1 MDRRE
6 KYGDWVFRFRWPII
20 IMTVMVV
27 LTAASG
33 GRFLKFSSNYRVYFS
48 QDNPQMNAFDTLQN
62 TYTKNDNVMIGI
74 APKSGEVFT
83 RDTLAFVEEVTKA
96 AWQIPYSTRV
106 DSITNFQHTWADGDD
121 LVVEDLFLD
130 PPTLSDSELERREQ
144 IALAEP
150 LLLNRL
156 ITRQK
161 DITGV
166 NVTINLPEKSLQ
178 EVPETV
184 AFLRNLKE
192 EFEQKYPDFDIY
204 LTGVVFINNAFFE
217 ASQGDMKTLVPVMY
231 LIVVGVMWIV
241 LRSFWGSFSTFLV
254 IAFSLLTAICLAG
267 WVGIRLTPASSN
279 APVIILTLAVADSVH
294 LLTTMFHE
302 MRLGK
307 SRREALVDSLQ
318 INHRPIFITSV
329 TTAIGFLSLNFSDS
343 PPFRDLGNIVAMG
356 VMAAYFYS
364 VSFLPAIMAVLPL
377 RIKPR
382 SETGAVWC
390 DRVANFVI
398 MYRRK
403 LFWGMLAAMVVL
415 VAQIPRIEIDEKFN
429 QYFDDR
435 YQFRKDTDFMISKR
449 LNGFESIDFSL
460 KAGESGGISAP
471 EYLAKVEEYA
481 QWFRA
486 QPKVMYV
493 GTFTDTMK
501 RLNKNMHGDEES
513 YYVLPQERELA
524 AQYLLLYE
532 LSLPFGL
539 YLNNQINIDKSSTR
553 FSVLLE
559 NLSTKDVMALE
570 KKVEAWQ
577 EENMPEE
584 MRATGASPLIM
595 FSHIA
600 MRNIKSMMGGM
611 LAALLLISG
620 ILIWALRSFR
630 LGFISLAPN
639 LIPVFMTFGIWGL
652 LFQKIGMAISIVAPV
667 ALGIIV
673 DDTVHFMN
681 KFQHA
686 RRDLGKNAEEAVR
699 YSFHTVGTALWMTSL
714 ILVMGFGVLSFSGF
728 TMNYH
733 MGLMTTIAIVT
744 ALVDDF
750 LFLPVLLMKLE
761 NHADEKVMALDP
773 DRERASG

>member
-20 IMTVMVV
+20 IMTVIVV

-74 APKSGEVFT
+74 APKSGKVFT
-83 RDTLAFVEEVTKA
+83 RDTLAFVEEVTQA

-106 DSITNFQHTWADGDD
+106 DSITNFQHTWANGDD
-121 LVVEDLFLD
+121 LVVEDLFQD
-130 PPTLSDSELERREQ
+130 APTLSDSELKRREQ

-156 ITRQK
+156 VTRQK
-161 DITGV
+161 DITAV
-166 NVTINLPEKSLQ
+166 NVTINLPEKSLK

-184 AFLRNLKE
+184 AFLRNMKE
-192 EFEQKYPDFDIY
+192 ELNQKYPDFDIY

-231 LIVVGVMWIV
+231 LIVVGVMWMV

-254 IAFSLLTAICLAG
+254 IAFSLLTAIGLAG

-307 SRREALVDSLQ
+307 SRREALVDSLH

-356 VMAAYFYS
+356 VMAAYVYS

-377 RIKPR
+377 RIKPG
-382 SETGAVWC
+382 SETEEVWC

-398 MYRRK
+398 MHRRK

-460 KAGESGGISAP
+460 KAGESGGISNP

-481 QWFRA
+481 QWFRK

-539 YLNNQINIDKSSTR
+539 DLNNQINIDKSSTR

-577 EENMPEE
+577 AENMPEE

-600 MRNIKSMMGGM
+600 MRNVKSMMGGM
-611 LAALLLISG
+611 LAALLVISG

-630 LGFISLAPN
+630 LGMISLAPN

-728 TMNYH
+728 TMNSH

-744 ALVDDF
+744 
-750 LFLPVLLMKLE
+750 FLPVLLMKME
-761 NHADEKVMALDP
+761 NHADEKAMAL
-773 DRERASG
+773 SGA

>member
-1 MDRRE
+1 MEQRLR
-6 KYGDWVFRFRWPII
+6 YGDWIFRFRWLII
-20 IMTVMVV
+20 FSTVVVV
-27 LTAASG
+27 LAAASG

-48 QDNPQMNAFDTLQN
+48 KDNPQMNAFDTLQN

-74 APKSGEVFT
+74 APKNGKVFT
-83 RDTLAFVEEVTKA
+83 RETLAFVEEVSRA
-96 AWQIPYSTRV
+96 AWKIPYSTRV
-106 DSITNFQHTWADGDD
+106 DSIANFQHTWADGDN
-121 LVVEDLFLD
+121 LVVEDLFQD
-130 PPTLSDSELERREQ
+130 SQSLSDEELKRREK

-150 LLLNRL
+150 LLLNRF
-156 ITRQK
+156 ITLQK
-161 DITGV
+161 DITAV

-192 EFEQKYPDFDIY
+192 EFEQKYPDFKIY

-217 ASQGDMKTLVPVMY
+217 ASQGDMKTLVPIMY
-231 LIVVGVMWIV
+231 LMVIGVMGLV
-241 LRSFWGSFSTFLV
+241 LRSFWGTLSTFLV
-254 IAFSLLTAICLAG
+254 IAFSLLTAVGLAG
-267 WVGIRLTPASSN
+267 WAGIRLTPASSN

-307 SRREALVDSLQ
+307 IKREALVDSLH

-329 TTAIGFLSLNFSDS
+329 TTAIGFLSLNFGDS
-343 PPFRDLGNIVAMG
+343 PPFHDLGNIVAMG
-356 VMAAYFYS
+356 VMAAYVYS
-364 VSFLPAIMAVLPL
+364 VSFLPAMMAVLPL

-382 SETGAVWC
+382 SEAGAIWC
-390 DRVANFVI
+390 DWVADFVI
-398 MYRRK
+398 QYRKK
-403 LFWGMLAAMVVL
+403 LFWGILAVMVVL

-435 YQFRKDTDFMISKR
+435 YQFRKDTDFMISKH

-460 KAGESGGISAP
+460 KAGESGGISNP
-471 EYLAKVEEYA
+471 EYLAKVEEFA
-481 QWFRA
+481 RWFRA

-493 GTFTDTMK
+493 GTLTDTMK
-501 RLNKNMHGDEES
+501 RLNKNMHGDDES
-513 YYVLPQERELA
+513 LYALPKDRELA

-539 YLNNQINIDKSSTR
+539 DLNNQINIDKSSTR

-559 NLSTKDVMALE
+559 NLSTKDVMDLE
-570 KKVEAWQ
+570 KRVEAWQ
-577 EENMPEE
+577 EENLPEE

-600 MRNIKSMMGGM
+600 TRNIKSMMGGM
-611 LAALLLISG
+611 LVALLLISA
-620 ILIWALRSFR
+620 ILIWALRNFR
-630 LGFISLAPN
+630 LGVISLAPN
-639 LIPVFMTFGIWGL
+639 LIPVFLTFGIWGF
-652 LFQKIGMAISIVAPV
+652 LFQKIGMAIAIVAPV

-681 KFQHA
+681 KYQHA
-686 RRDLGKNAEEAVR
+686 RKDLGKSPEEAVR

-714 ILVMGFGVLSFSGF
+714 ILVMGFGALCFSGF

-733 MGLMTTIAIVT
+733 MGLMTIIAIVT
-744 ALVDDF
+744 ALVVDF
-750 LFLPVLLMKLE
+750 LFLPVLLMKMESYEDERVMTLE
-761 NHADEKVMALDP
+761 PANEKA
-773 DRERASG
+773 AG